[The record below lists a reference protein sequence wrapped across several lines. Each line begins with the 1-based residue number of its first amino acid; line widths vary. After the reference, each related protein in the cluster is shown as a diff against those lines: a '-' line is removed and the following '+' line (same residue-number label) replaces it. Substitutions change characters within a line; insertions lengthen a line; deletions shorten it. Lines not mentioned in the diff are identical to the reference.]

1 MSHRPRHSGG
11 TPGASGPPGRNY
23 SVPKSSPTKT
33 NRPGYGGNSTNKKGV
48 NTSVYK
54 TSSTGGNSNKTI
66 KELDSLIK
74 KPKKTV
80 APPGEKGGGGTDS
93 GNKVLSSTPFLA
105 KKFVTKTTSNPIKKW
120 VYKGDTKGRNYYKNV
135 SLKKALAAENIFG
148 GKDYEGF
155 KSGFTG
161 KGKVSWPKYGL
172 EGIKSLGGSS
182 FGNISGGTTGSRYL
196 FEKAAKLG
204 RFFTPKANIALGV
217 GIAAYDTTNWL
228 MNNTKTGNKVKQG
241 LYNVGVSLG
250 DKLSNLSLMSSAKA
264 GELDTNNLISPQQID
279 NNPRV
284 NRFSYE
290 PRNPNIINQD
300 STDIFAPQINETT
313 PLNNLKLSEIV
324 EGEIKEDTTPS
335 QLEEIQFQIANTA
348 NSISKNNLSP
358 TAYTIVATSTAIAN
372 IALVKKEFKLDL
384 NETSNIVA
392 NWKDGVSL
400 MYNLKLGVN

>member
-1 MSHRPRHSGG
+1 MSH
-11 TPGASGPPGRNY
+11 
-23 SVPKSSPTKT
+23 SS
-33 NRPGYGGNSTNKKGV
+33 RPGYGGSSTNKKGV
-48 NTSVYK
+48 NTSTYTPK
-54 TSSTGGNSNKTI
+54 PKNTGVNSNDNSNDRKKTI

-93 GNKVLSSTPFLA
+93 GDKVLSPTPFLA

-120 VYKGDTKGRNYYKNV
+120 VYKGDSKGRNYYKN
-135 SLKKALAAENIFG
+135 LPFKKALWTGKENPFS
-148 GKDYEGF
+148 KNYEGF
-155 KSGFTG
+155 KFGFKG
-161 KGKVSWPKYGL
+161 KGKVNVFKYGT
-172 EGIKSLGGSS
+172 EGVKSLGGKT
-182 FGNISGGTTGSRYL
+182 FGNIAGGTTGSRYL

-335 QLEEIQFQIANTA
+335 QLGEIQFQIANTA
-348 NSISKNNLSP
+348 NSIAKNNLSP

-392 NWKDGVSL
+392 NWKDGVYL

>member
-23 SVPKSSPTKT
+23 SSPKSSPTGT
-33 NRPGYGGNSTNKKGV
+33 NRPGYGGSSTNKKKV

-54 TSSTGGNSNKTI
+54 PSNTGGNSNKTI

-93 GNKVLSSTPFLA
+93 GDKVLSPTPFLA

-120 VYKGDTKGRNYYKNV
+120 VYKGDTKGRNYYKN
-135 SLKKALAAENIFG
+135 LPFKKALAAENLFS
-148 GKDYEGF
+148 KNYEGF
-155 KSGFTG
+155 KYGFKG
-161 KGKVSWPKYGL
+161 KGRVSLPKYGL
-172 EGIKSLGGSS
+172 EGIKSLGGGS
-182 FGNISGGTTGSRYL
+182 FGNIAGGTTGSRYL

-264 GELDTNNLISPQQID
+264 GELDNSIYSQQID

-284 NRFSYE
+284 NRFSYK
-290 PRNPNIINQD
+290 PRSPNIINQD

-313 PLNNLKLSEIV
+313 PLNNFKLSEIV
-324 EGEIKEDTTPS
+324 EGEIKKDTTPS
-335 QLEEIQFQIANTA
+335 QLKEIQFQITNTA
-348 NSISKNNLSP
+348 NSIAKDNLSP
-358 TAYTIVATSTAIAN
+358 NAYNIVATSTAIAN
-372 IALVKKEFKLDL
+372 IALVKKEFKLNL

-392 NWKDGVSL
+392 NWKDDVSL

>member
-23 SVPKSSPTKT
+23 SSPKSSPTGT
-33 NRPGYGGNSTNKKGV
+33 NRPGYGGSSTNKKKV

-54 TSSTGGNSNKTI
+54 PSNTGGNSNKTI

-93 GNKVLSSTPFLA
+93 GNKVLSLTPFLA

-120 VYKGDTKGRNYYKNV
+120 VYKGDTKGRNYYKN
-135 SLKKALAAENIFG
+135 LPFKKAFASGKENPFS
-148 GKDYEGF
+148 KNYEGF
-155 KSGFTG
+155 KFGFKG
-161 KGKVSWPKYGL
+161 KGKVNVFKYGT
-172 EGIKSLGGSS
+172 EGVKSLGGKT
-182 FGNISGGTTGSRYL
+182 FGNIAGGTTGSRYL

-264 GELDTNNLISPQQID
+264 GELDNSIYSQQID

-284 NRFSYE
+284 NRFSYK
-290 PRNPNIINQD
+290 PRSPNIINQD

-313 PLNNLKLSEIV
+313 PLNNFKLSEIV
-324 EGEIKEDTTPS
+324 EGEIKKDTTPS
-335 QLEEIQFQIANTA
+335 QLKEIQFQITNTA
-348 NSISKNNLSP
+348 NSIAKDNLSP
-358 TAYTIVATSTAIAN
+358 NAYNIVATSTAIAN
-372 IALVKKEFKLDL
+372 IALVKKEFKLNL

-392 NWKDGVSL
+392 NWKDDVSL

>member
-1 MSHRPRHSGG
+1 MSH
-11 TPGASGPPGRNY
+11 
-23 SVPKSSPTKT
+23 SS
-33 NRPGYGGNSTNKKGV
+33 RPGYGGSSTNKKGV
-48 NTSVYK
+48 NTSSNRPGYGG
-54 TSSTGGNSNKTI
+54 SSTNKKGVNTSKYTPKTTNTGNDNSNNNTKKTI

-105 KKFVTKTTSNPIKKW
+105 KKFVTKSTNPIKKW
-120 VYKGDTKGRNYYKNV
+120 VYKGDTKGRNYYKN
-135 SLKKALAAENIFG
+135 LPFKKALASENPFS
-148 GKDYEGF
+148 KDYEGF
-155 KSGFTG
+155 KKGFQG
-161 KGKVSWPKYGL
+161 KGKVSLPKYGL
-172 EGIKSLGGSS
+172 EGIKSLGGGT

-348 NSISKNNLSP
+348 NSVAKNNLSP